1 MFVLYFSSLN
11 GVPHKHCY
19 SHRTY
24 TTGNRSNRRS
34 NTAYIVIVHVSAQ
47 LAVFVTV
54 HAYVNYYSALLNH
67 VCSYKLSLTNCCHQY
82 VCTAA
87 NLFKIFCAAVTDC
100 NSAVFV
106 EKKHR
111 LRFTHDVT
119 ASHNNALLTAYF
131 NTCQADKL
139 HYTCG
144 CAGEKVKISYHDF
157 THVYR
162 VECIDILFRKNTQKH
177 LFTVNAL
184 GKRKLYENTVNI
196 GSAVQLINKLEQ
208 FLLGSL
214 CGECIFL
221 GIDSALCT
229 RLFLIVYI
237 YAACAIIAYDDYCK
251 SCVNALLF

>member
-11 GVPHKHCY
+11 VIPHKHCY